1 MNRQNSHQ
9 ITSINGRQKVNAM
22 QLEVYVLKI
31 KEYRVKIE
39 GLSNELKK
47 YKQENESL
55 IDDLRETKTKVAVL
69 EESKAQLQIEI
80 AKERKRQVK

>member
-1 MNRQNSHQ
+1 M
-9 ITSINGRQKVNAM
+9 
-22 QLEVYVLKI
+22 YVLKI

-69 EESKAQLQIEI
+69 EESKAQL
-80 AKERKRQVK
+80 